1 MKTVFLLS
9 LQFIMNITICSTND
23 KIIKVSLA
31 SKYGLFIV
39 FIIVPNIKSLS
50 LSKTFVW
57 QQTLS
62 VPISRTGYIYTRK
75 DRFGHFN
82 KSKVMNQMVLTLQ
95 DNYDYDQ

>member
-50 LSKTFVW
+50 RKPLSDNKLFLYLYPV
-57 QQTLS
+57 Q
-62 VPISRTGYIYTRK
+62 VIYTHAK
-75 DRFGHFN
+75 IDLVILMSQ
-82 KSKVMNQMVLTLQ
+82 K
-95 DNYDYDQ
+95 